1 MIFQNI
7 DVHNAREFYTAEGG
21 GVNWSRMPST
31 VCDTLEDRSRSILR
45 DATGIELRFVIE
57 SGEAV
62 ITIRALSNPA
72 ALTSV
77 CVFHGDIQAGWQS
90 HEMEFLPD
98 GIFKIKIKRPRN
110 MDKLYAIAKDSGSA
124 WSPEVVRVIPNR
136 AFTLISA
143 EGDIHPPR
151 TADTPKRKLL
161 CYGSSITHG
170 SNSYTQPDS
179 WASFIA
185 HGLGYD
191 LINLGMPG
199 CCKMEEAVV
208 SDLVSREWD
217 MAIIELGINV
227 LGWEKEKIIEHAES
241 TVRSFAKAEKP
252 IIVISP
258 TYCSDD
264 IDGGARAKAWRDA
277 LEDACRKL
285 GAQNVVYVN
294 GTDLLGESS
303 LLSADLVHP
312 SIYGARQ
319 IGERLLKIAKELTK

>member
-1 MIFQNI
+1 MIYQNI
-7 DVHNAREFYTAEGG
+7 DVHNARELYAAEGG
-21 GVNWSRMPST
+21 GVNWSRMPSA
-31 VCDTLEDRSRSILR
+31 VCDTLEEWSRSILR

-62 ITIRALSNPA
+62 ITIRALSDPA

-77 CVFHGDIQAGWQS
+77 RVFHGDIQAGWQS
-90 HEMEFLPD
+90 HETEFLPD
-98 GIFKIKIKRPRN
+98 GICKIKIKRPRN
-110 MDKLYAIAKDSGSA
+110 IDKLFAIAESERSP

-136 AFTLISA
+136 SFTLICA
-143 EGDIHPPR
+143 EGDIRPPK
-151 TADTPKRKLL
+151 AEETPKRKLL

-170 SNSYTQPDS
+170 ANSYTQPDT
-179 WASFIA
+179 WASFVA

-199 CCKMEEAVV
+199 CCKMEEAIV

-217 MAIIELGINV
+217 MAITELGINV
-227 LGWEKEKIIEHAES
+227 LAWEKDKIVTHAER
-241 TVRSFAKAEKP
+241 TVRSFAEAGKP
-252 IIVISP
+252 LIVVSP
-258 TYCSDD
+258 TYSSDD
-264 IDGGARAKAWRDA
+264 MEGGARAKAWRDA

-285 GAQNVVYVN
+285 GSQNVVYVN
-294 GTDLLGESS
+294 GTDLLGDGS